1 MSLDIGKSVNETA
14 EWLTSSSVIYT
25 LTSNTVYMAIL
36 LTIALVFIIS
46 YINETKSKY
55 KYTKMALYIFFANS
69 ILLFIHHYAL
79 SKRIKKTYSVQQT
92 EEIQQQ
98 FEIGDDTIAPKIITG
113 GSPRETP
120 DDDAEKFVDEINKI
134 KMEIDTNDDDV
145 DKILAK
151 NTEMVNKI
159 AGSTIPQVIKV

>member
-1 MSLDIGKSVNETA
+1 MSFDLGKSVNDTA

-25 LTSNTVYMAIL
+25 LTSNTIYMAVL

-79 SKRIKKTYSVQQT
+79 TNRIKKSFSVQQT
-92 EEIQQQ
+92 EDIQQQ
-98 FEIGDDTIAPKIITG
+98 FQIGDDTISPKLITG
-113 GSPRETP
+113 GAPP
-120 DDDAEKFVDEINKI
+120 DNPNDDAEQFASEIRTLQK
-134 KMEIDTNDDDV
+134 ETDTDDID
-145 DKILAK
+145 KLLAK
-151 NTEMVNKI
+151 NTEIVNKI

>member
-1 MSLDIGKSVNETA
+1 MSFDIGKSVNETT

-25 LTSNTVYMAIL
+25 LTSNTVYMAVL

-79 SKRIKKTYSVQQT
+79 SKRIKKSYSVEQT

-98 FEIGDDTIAPKIITG
+98 FQIGDDTIAPKIITG
-113 GSPRETP
+113 GAPREDP
-120 DDDAEKFVDEINKI
+120 DEEANQFIEEINKI
-134 KMEIDTNDDDV
+134 KTDTDTDDV
-145 DKILAK
+145 DKLLAK
-151 NTEMVNKI
+151 NNEIVNKI